1 MRRAKGFTLIELLVV
16 IAIIGILAAMV
27 FPVFAR
33 ARESARKAVCLSGVK
48 NIALAIQMY
57 IGDYNDTLPPK
68 EERAD
73 VFAYFDTTPGGGDWS
88 YASGRCER
96 ASFGNPYLRWP
107 VIFDEYTRNREVW
120 TCPSATRVTVAS
132 WIVGAPDGNWLDW
145 LRDHSGMWGRNN
157 TNCAESGGGGPCCVG
172 WPPGWGGDVT
182 DSITQIR
189 RAYAGERGVFVQS
202 IGTAS
207 HPAPSFSFGPENCG
221 LKLAAIADPVW
232 HAICGDSLWN
242 DIEYPSAVA
251 YPEICGTFGICGGG
265 CCEVGCEYPTFWED
279 PEIRKE
285 FARHLGGSNIGFM
298 DGHAKWWPAQ
308 SIMDENPSAWDL
320 DNGNMRGLGGQLY
333 PSEWEGYCW

>member
-1 MRRAKGFTLIELLVV
+1 MRRGKGFTLIELLVV

-57 IGDYNDTLPPK
+57 LGDYNDTLPPK
-68 EERAD
+68 EQRAD
-73 VFAYFDTTPGGGDWS
+73 VFAYFDTTPAGGDWS
-88 YASGRCER
+88 YASGHCER

-132 WIVGAPDGNWLDW
+132 WIVGAPDGDW
-145 LRDHSGMWGRNN
+145 LEWLRTHEGMWGRNN
-157 TNCAESGGGGPCCVG
+157 ANCDVSGGGGPCCVG

-182 DSITQIR
+182 DSITQMR
-189 RAYAGERGVFVQS
+189 VAAAGQGVFVQS

-207 HPAPSFSFGPENCG
+207 HPAPSFSFGPDNCG
-221 LKLAAIADPVW
+221 LKLAAVADPVW
-232 HAICGDSLWN
+232 YAICADSLWN

-251 YPEICGTFGICGGG
+251 YPEICGSFAICAGE
-265 CCEVGCEYPTFWED
+265 CCEVGCEYPDFWENS
-279 PEIRKE
+279 ESRKE
-285 FARHLGGSNIGFM
+285 FARHLGGSNIGLM
-298 DGHAKWWPAQ
+298 DGHAKWWPAEA
-308 SIMDENPSAWDL
+308 IMNENPSAWDL
-320 DNGNMRGLGGQLY
+320 DNGNMRGLGGQIY
-333 PSEWEGYCW
+333 PWEWEGYCW